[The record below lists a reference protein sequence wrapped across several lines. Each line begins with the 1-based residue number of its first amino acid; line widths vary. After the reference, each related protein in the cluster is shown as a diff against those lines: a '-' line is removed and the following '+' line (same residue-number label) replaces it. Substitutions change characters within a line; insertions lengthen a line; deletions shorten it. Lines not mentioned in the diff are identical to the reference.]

1 VQYLLLIGG
10 DAGGSETAAELCAGA
25 EATAWV
31 AELTRRG
38 IYRGGLV
45 LRPGS
50 DATTVRVRGD
60 DVLLTD
66 GPFVE
71 TKEQVGGVCLL
82 ECATLAEAVDA
93 AAAHPV
99 ARLGMVEVRPMIDEP
114 RGSM

>member
-1 VQYLLLIGG
+1 MRYLLMIGG
-10 DAGGSETAAELCAGA
+10 DAARSESSAELCAEEDA
-25 EATAWV
+25 VAWV
-31 AELTRRG
+31 DEMRRRG
-38 IYRGGLV
+38 VYRGGLL
-45 LRPGS
+45 LRPSS

-66 GPFVE
+66 GPFAE

-82 ECATLAEAVDA
+82 ECASLEEALEA

-114 RGSM
+114 RGSL